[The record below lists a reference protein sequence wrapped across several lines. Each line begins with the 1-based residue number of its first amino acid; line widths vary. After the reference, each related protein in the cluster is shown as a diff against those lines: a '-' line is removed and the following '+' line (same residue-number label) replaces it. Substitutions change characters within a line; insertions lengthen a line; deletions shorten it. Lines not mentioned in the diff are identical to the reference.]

1 LITYDRVDYIT
12 ATEVAEML
20 QISRGTCK
28 SNVLPLLTEYYL
40 PGRKRAVYRLMDLA
54 DVLEVRIVER
64 KVQPLAIVPQ
74 EDVEAREAVL

>member
-1 LITYDRVDYIT
+1 MITYDRVDYIT